1 MKLLRH
7 LSRVTSTGRVL
18 LPQIDGLRFIAIMA
32 VIAFHVSLIC
42 SFHFGVP
49 HESDA
54 ATKGVV
60 NKAVDAGHLGVNLF
74 FAISG
79 FILVLP
85 FARRHL
91 LEASPVS
98 LRAYFIRR
106 ITRLEPPYIIHL
118 GVLFV
123 LCCTV
128 FKRFPSHP
136 ALYYTDMPASYA
148 WDHIFPSLVY
158 ANGLL
163 YGAHPYPNI
172 VLWSLEIEVQFYILA
187 PALALIF
194 MIRQK
199 KFRRGLLVGLVLVA
213 TSVCCLISPTYDT
226 FYRYGF
232 SLAGNIQ
239 YFLTGFLL
247 CDLYLLEWGVA
258 PRQNRIW
265 DVLFLSACG
274 IIIAFQA
281 FATMEIML
289 PWLIFVICIAA
300 FKGPLCAKF
309 LGNRWIATIGGMC
322 YTIYMYHLLMISVLI
337 RLTAKLQTHIFWLD
351 LIIQTA
357 VMSVVIVTSCAL
369 LFVLFERPFMQRDWP
384 AKLWAAIRS
393 HTKPPPETAAAK
405 ADL

>member
-1 MKLLRH
+1 M
-7 LSRVTSTGRVL
+7 
-18 LPQIDGLRFIAIMA
+18 PQIDGLRFIAIMA
-32 VIAFHVSLIC
+32 VIAFHVYLIC

-49 HESDA
+49 RESDV
-54 ATKGVV
+54 ATRGVV
-60 NKAVDAGHLGVNLF
+60 NKAVDAGHLGVKLF

-85 FARRHL
+85 FARQHL
-91 LEASPVS
+91 LEASSVS

-128 FKRFPSHP
+128 LKRFPSHP
-136 ALYYTDMPASYA
+136 ALYYTGMPASYA
-148 WDHIFPSLVY
+148 WEHIFPSLVY
-158 ANGLL
+158 ANGFL
-163 YGAHPYPNI
+163 YGEHPYPNI
-172 VLWSLEIEVQFYILA
+172 VLWSLEVEVQFYILA

-194 MIRQK
+194 MIRQD
-199 KFRRGLLVGLVLVA
+199 KFRRGLFVGLVLIANVKLG
-213 TSVCCLISPTYDT
+213 CLISPTYDKS
-226 FYRYGF
+226 YRYLY

-239 YFLTGFLL
+239 YFLMGFLL
-247 CDLYLLEWGVA
+247 CDLYLTEWNTV

-281 FATMEIML
+281 SLVMGIML
-289 PWLIFVICIAA
+289 PWLILVICIAA
-300 FKGPLCAKF
+300 FKGPWCGKF

-337 RLTAKLQTHIFWLD
+337 RLTAKLQTHVFWLD

-357 VMSVVIVTSCAL
+357 VMSVVIITGCAF

-393 HTKPPPETAAAK
+393 HPKLPPGTAVAK
-405 ADL
+405 ADLLKTQ